1 MPPTLTCTACAV
13 TFSTLDAHKA
23 HYKLDWHR
31 YNLRRKVA
39 GLAPVDQGDFD
50 RRLAAAL
57 GSDAPKA
64 DFQARCLECRKSFR
78 SEGLYKQ
85 HLQTKKHKEAAKRAA
100 AVAKPAATAASPT
113 DDAGGGA
120 AASSEPA
127 RAGNGG
133 DEAPVL
139 QDSANGPSDAAASSA
154 VAVAASPSESGYCGG
169 GSPEKDAMSEEE
181 EEEEEEEELAP
192 PPMGPCVCIFCDFVS
207 PSFEE
212 NCAHMLRHHGFFIP
226 DVEYLQDPEG
236 LIAYVEEKVKLGFIC
251 LYCNGKGKTFHTHR
265 AVQQHMIDRAHCKLL
280 YDEDEDLHEY
290 ESFYDFSAS
299 YL

>member
-1 MPPTLTCTACAV
+1 
-13 TFSTLDAHKA
+13 DAHKT

-85 HLQTKKHKEAAKRAA
+85 HLQSKKHKEAAKRAA
-100 AVAKPAATAASPT
+100 AVATAASPT

-133 DEAPVL
+133 DE
-139 QDSANGPSDAAASSA
+139 
-154 VAVAASPSESGYCGG
+154 
-169 GSPEKDAMSEEE
+169 
-181 EEEEEEEELAP
+181 
-192 PPMGPCVCIFCDFVS
+192 
-207 PSFEE
+207 
-212 NCAHMLRHHGFFIP
+212 
-226 DVEYLQDPEG
+226 
-236 LIAYVEEKVKLGFIC
+236 
-251 LYCNGKGKTFHTHR
+251 
-265 AVQQHMIDRAHCKLL
+265 
-280 YDEDEDLHEY
+280 
-290 ESFYDFSAS
+290 
-299 YL
+299 